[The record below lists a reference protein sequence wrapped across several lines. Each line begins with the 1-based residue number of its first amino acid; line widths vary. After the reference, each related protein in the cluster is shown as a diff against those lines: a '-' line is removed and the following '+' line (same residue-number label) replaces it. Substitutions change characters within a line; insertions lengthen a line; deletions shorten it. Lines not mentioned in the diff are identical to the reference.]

1 MARVSDRGSR
11 IAARGSCHGYSIRS
25 DFDFRTLRSGG
36 GTPLH
41 VREEF
46 DLDAGGEL
54 LATWD
59 ARPGNPFHGRLLR
72 DGPGFAFWT
81 SDANWFVIDPER
93 PSITV
98 SAGVDLLRR
107 ELRMFGVPTAL
118 CTFAQGDVSIH
129 ASAVEIDGNGVLLA
143 APSRYGKTTL
153 AAAFARAGHRFLS
166 EDTSRCSVGKVPAVF
181 PGPAVL
187 RLRSDVA
194 HDIEIAGS
202 SQASDPDGRVPV
214 IMDSA
219 ERGDGGAVPLRAVIF
234 LDEGAGQPVLTPVGA
249 TVALRDVFAL
259 AFRLPIEP
267 YRAATFA
274 RVADLVTGVETLRLR
289 RPMTIESLGE
299 VIEVIE
305 KHVTGQQS
313 SPRSRTDERLREPG

>member
-1 MARVSDRGSR
+1 VSGSLT
-11 IAARGSCHGYSIRS
+11 AARGSCHGYSIRAG
-25 DFDFRTLRSGG
+25 FDFRTLRSGG

-41 VREEF
+41 VREES
-46 DLDAGGEL
+46 DLDAVGEL
-54 LATWD
+54 VATWE

-72 DGPGFAFWT
+72 DGAGYAFWT
-81 SDANWFVIDPER
+81 SDAGWFVIDPEQA
-93 PSITV
+93 SIIV
-98 SAGVDLLRR
+98 STGVDPLRR

-118 CTFAQGDVSIH
+118 CTFAQGDISIH

-166 EDTSRCSVGKVPAVF
+166 EDTSRCSVDKGPAVF

-194 HDIEIAGS
+194 NSIDIVGS
-202 SQASDPDGRVPV
+202 SHASDPDGRVPV
-214 IMDSA
+214 ILDPA
-219 ERGDGGAVPLRAVIF
+219 ERGNGRAVPLRAVIF
-234 LDEGAGQPVLTPVGA
+234 LGEGAGQPVLTPVEA

-259 AFRLPIEP
+259 TFRLPIDS

-274 RVADLVTGVETLRLR
+274 RVAQLVTGVETLRLR

-299 VIEVIE
+299 VIAVIE
-305 KHVTGQQS
+305 EHVT
-313 SPRSRTDERLREPG
+313 RSNVR